1 MQHDSKQESAG
12 LQLQQ
17 RFNKLTVII
26 VALAA
31 MSAAVWAVDA
41 PVATAKVVAPVVVST
56 NSVPTN
62 VVSVVVAPK

>member
-1 MQHDSKQESAG
+1 M
-12 LQLQQ
+12 
-17 RFNKLTVII
+17 NKLVIGI
-26 VALAA
+26 VALAG

-62 VVSVVVAPK
+62 VVAVVIAPSK

>member
-1 MQHDSKQESAG
+1 M
-12 LQLQQ
+12 
-17 RFNKLTVII
+17 NTLTVILI
-26 VALAA
+26 ALAV

-62 VVSVVVAPK
+62 VVSVVVAPLKK